1 MALKKSA
8 TEELSKVSAELDREE
23 MRQIDTNT
31 PVTDEDGI
39 VRDVPLLA
47 GYVDKE
53 GILHETFSYREMDG
67 KDEEAI
73 NKGDV
78 RANSAKLANV
88 LCERCVVAVG
98 TLTKKELGSKWGDVI
113 RDMLGGDI
121 DYMLLKI
128 RELSKGHDIEFT
140 HTCPSCGQKLTSIVE
155 TDELGIMPFKGERE
169 IPFELPRG
177 YKDNKGNFHKTGVL
191 HLPTGRD
198 REIIIPIIRKNPSTA
213 VTALV
218 TRLVTFDDGTT
229 AVQSKV
235 SEMVLRDRK
244 VLEDI
249 LKENAF
255 GIDTTIEGLVC
266 DSCGHNI
273 SGEVGQSDFF

>member
-1 MALKKSA
+1 MALKKS
-8 TEELSKVSAELDREE
+8 TTDELSKVTAELDREE
-23 MRQIDTNT
+23 MRHLDPDSPMQ
-31 PVTDEDGI
+31 DEDGV

-47 GYVDKE
+47 GYVDKD
-53 GILHETFSYREMDG
+53 GIMHDTFSYREMDG

-73 NKGDV
+73 SKGDV

-98 TLTKKELGSKWGDVI
+98 TLTKKDFGSKWGEVI
-113 RDMLGGDI
+113 KDMLGGDI

-128 RELSKGHDIEFT
+128 RELSKGHEVQFT
-140 HTCPSCGQKLTSIVE
+140 HSCPHCGQKLTSIVQ

-191 HLPTGRD
+191 RLPTGRD

-218 TRLVTFDDGTT
+218 TRLATFDDGTT

-235 SEMVLRDRK
+235 AEMVLRDRQ
-244 VLEDI
+244 VLENI

-266 DSCGHNI
+266 DSCGYDI

>member
-1 MALKKSA
+1 MALKKS
-8 TEELSKVSAELDREE
+8 TTDELSKVTAELDREE
-23 MRQIDTNT
+23 MRHLDPDS
-31 PVTDEDGI
+31 PVMDEDGV

-47 GYVDKE
+47 GYVDKD
-53 GILHETFSYREMDG
+53 GIMHSTFSYREMDG

-73 NKGDV
+73 SKGDV

-98 TLTKKELGSKWGDVI
+98 TLTKKEVGSKWGEVI

-140 HTCPSCGQKLTSIVE
+140 HTCPNCGQKLTSIVT

-191 HLPTGRD
+191 RLPTGRD

-255 GIDTTIEGLVC
+255 GIDTTIEGLAC
-266 DSCGHNI
+266 DSCGHDI